1 VKQAELDQ
9 FAAHC
14 LERLGD
20 DEDAWFAL
28 VEAPPAIIPVLASAF
43 HSEFDA
49 GKRAT
54 ILNVIW
60 QHRDP
65 SSIPL
70 LGDGLQDSSPLVWK
84 QALDGL
90 VTIGGPES
98 ISTIKAARSRKFS
111 CDPDQRKF
119 REFLDEA
126 LQHLR

>member
-1 VKQAELDQ
+1 MEPAELDQ
-9 FAAHC
+9 LTAHH

-28 VEAPPAIIPVLASAF
+28 VKASPAIIPLLASAF
-43 HSEFDA
+43 HSEDNA
-49 GKRAT
+49 AKRAT

-60 QHRDP
+60 HHRDH
-65 SSIPL
+65 SIIPL
-70 LGDGLQDSSPLVWK
+70 LGEALQDSSPLVWK

-98 ISTIKAARSRKFS
+98 VSTIDAARSRKFS
-111 CDPDQRKF
+111 SDSGQIEF

-126 LQHLR
+126 LQQLR